1 MPAAFT
7 PSPPWLG
14 LTSSSDSL
22 ESQLLRPCLSCFF
35 LNLPLGH
42 VRTADSWVLKFSPAF
57 SQPPCVCV
65 SVCVSCPVHSVFS
78 LILSSFSFSLIA
90 TIFVLLC
97 FLTPSSV

>member
-14 LTSSSDSL
+14 LTSLSDSL

-42 VRTADSWVLKFSPAF
+42 VRTADSWVLKVSPAL
-57 SQPPCVCV
+57 SQPSCVCV
-65 SVCVSCPVHSVFS
+65 SCLVHSVFS